1 MRNSPERG
9 LEIATDR
16 LKSDPGD
23 LVVIGNLS
31 SIASKLLGDGNK
43 WHDIYNANKG
53 TIGPNPKIIK
63 AGMKLVIP

>member
-1 MRNSPERG
+1 VHAREY
-9 LEIATDR
+9 IVKA
-16 LKSDPGD
+16 GD
-23 LVVIGNLS
+23 NLS